1 MTLVT
6 PIAAHKMP
14 DCEGADGRSLIDRSR
29 ALNDCLRLHD
39 LITGKIEAA
48 CKGVSDNLG
57 LLFSAHMESGRLRN
71 GTILRDG
78 IDAMARLAGQ
88 LIDDI
93 LDESDPQPKT
103 PDAVQ
108 KIREHVVRFLEFLD
122 TEVDRFAKRVEVE
135 LECANGH
142 NGIIAPARNLWSEYR
157 DQLIDKLE
165 HRIEVTFK
173 GKGPEHCDTNE
184 AGDNGQ
190 RASPPPAND
199 FPKPG
204 FELVAEVI
212 GSPQDVSMRNLA
224 LEGQPVKHV
233 RFGPEPKLGSRG
245 ESLPGAKNDWH
256 DAWADLIVEICNG
269 RARPKKKAEWRYA
282 FQEVCT
288 RRQIEPDAAVL
299 DEWATLVWHKMI
311 TSRYVL
317 SEVHKE
323 IQREAKS
330 TADCDDYVPA
340 FHSETLVSSGS
351 GGSFEGSQICTG
363 SATSVSIERGGAEQL
378 LATAAGRQGNQSG
391 QPSRLMHDL
400 STSMALAMPVIHI
413 E

>member
-1 MTLVT
+1 MSAKLSGPVRQLRQESRGKLSPLRADEERIYSRSLRDLNRNLLTWCPRQLPGRHSLAMTLVT

-142 NGIIAPARNLWSEYR
+142 NGIIAPARNLWSEPPR
-157 DQLIDKLE
+157 DC
-165 HRIEVTFK
+165 R
-173 GKGPEHCDTNE
+173 
-184 AGDNGQ
+184 
-190 RASPPPAND
+190 
-199 FPKPG
+199 
-204 FELVAEVI
+204 
-212 GSPQDVSMRNLA
+212 
-224 LEGQPVKHV
+224 
-233 RFGPEPKLGSRG
+233 
-245 ESLPGAKNDWH
+245 
-256 DAWADLIVEICNG
+256 
-269 RARPKKKAEWRYA
+269 RP
-282 FQEVCT
+282 
-288 RRQIEPDAAVL
+288 
-299 DEWATLVWHKMI
+299 
-311 TSRYVL
+311 
-317 SEVHKE
+317 
-323 IQREAKS
+323 
-330 TADCDDYVPA
+330 
-340 FHSETLVSSGS
+340 
-351 GGSFEGSQICTG
+351 
-363 SATSVSIERGGAEQL
+363 
-378 LATAAGRQGNQSG
+378 
-391 QPSRLMHDL
+391 
-400 STSMALAMPVIHI
+400 
-413 E
+413 